1 MDQSQRLGAACGKT
15 RKTPKAISI
24 MIIVHFKKKKKKKLE
39 NYFHLV
45 KELQL
50 QLNKPVVYFIS

>member
-24 MIIVHFKKKKKKKLE
+24 MIIVHLKKKKKLE

>member
-24 MIIVHFKKKKKKKLE
+24 MIIVHLKKKKKKLE